1 MKSIKTLFF
10 LLAVVFSVNIF
21 SQKKST
27 KNETTK
33 LTILVKD
40 GNNKPIPGAVIL
52 FDNVKQK
59 RVANASG
66 YFKIK
71 LKKAPKEI
79 SAFSSLIGVKT
90 ITYKGEDSIVI
101 KIRRNN
107 DDYFEDTSDEKIASA
122 IQFRDIYDYLR
133 GKVSGVNI
141 STSNSIT
148 IRGNSTFSGGRGP
161 LLILNGVQIDESS
174 FAQIVPTT
182 IRSVKILKGPE
193 AAIYG
198 VRGANGVIEVVTAI
212 N

>member
-10 LLAVVFSVNIF
+10 VLTVLFSVNIF
-21 SQKKST
+21 SQKEST
-27 KNETTK
+27 KKETNK

-40 GNNKPIPGAVIL
+40 GNNKPIPGAIIL

-59 RVANASG
+59 RVANAAG

-90 ITYKGEDSIVI
+90 ITYKGEESIVI
-101 KIRRNN
+101 KIRKSN
-107 DDYFEDTSDEKIASA
+107 DDYFEDTSDEKMASA

-182 IRSVKILKGPE
+182 IKSVKILKGPE

-198 VRGANGVIEVVTAI
+198 VRGANGVIEVVTTI
-212 N
+212 D

>member
-10 LLAVVFSVNIF
+10 VLTVLFSVNIF
-21 SQKKST
+21 SQKEST
-27 KNETTK
+27 KKETNK

-40 GNNKPIPGAVIL
+40 GNNKPIPGAIIL

-59 RVANASG
+59 RVANAAG

-90 ITYKGEDSIVI
+90 ITYKGEESIVI
-101 KIRRNN
+101 KIRKSN
-107 DDYFEDTSDEKIASA
+107 DDYFEDTSDEKMASA

-182 IRSVKILKGPE
+182 IKSVKILKGPE

-212 N
+212 D

>member
-10 LLAVVFSVNIF
+10 LLAVLFSVNIF
-21 SQKKST
+21 SQKKSEE
-27 KNETTK
+27 KETTK
-33 LTILVKD
+33 LTLLVKD

-59 RVANASG
+59 RVANAAG

-79 SAFSSLIGVKT
+79 SAFSPLIGVQT
-90 ITYKGEDSIVI
+90 ITYKGEGSIVI
-101 KIRRNN
+101 KIKKN
-107 DDYFEDTSDEKIASA
+107 DDDYVKDTNDKKIASA
-122 IQFRDIYDYLR
+122 TQFRDIYDYLR

-141 STSNSIT
+141 SLANRIT

-174 FAQIVPTT
+174 FAYIVPTT

-193 AAIYG
+193 TAIYG
-198 VRGANGVIEVVTAI
+198 LRGANGVIEVVTLI

>member
-10 LLAVVFSVNIF
+10 LLAVIFSVNIF
-21 SQKKST
+21 SQKNTSKKET
-27 KNETTK
+27 KK

-40 GNNKPIPGAVIL
+40 ANNNPIPGAVIL

-71 LKKAPKEI
+71 IQNHPKEI

-90 ITYKGEDSIVI
+90 IAYNGEDSLVI
-101 KIRRNN
+101 KIRKDD
-107 DDYFEDTSDEKIASA
+107 DDYVQDTNYEKVVSP

-141 STSNSIT
+141 STANRIT
-148 IRGNSTFSGGRGP
+148 IRGNSTFNGSRSP

-174 FAQIVPTT
+174 FANIVPTT

-193 AAIYG
+193 TAIYG
-198 VRGANGVIEVVTAI
+198 LRGANGVIEVVTVI